1 MVYDL
6 ADIVEVP
13 VRCSLLSQELLVS
26 IEHDMQVELLLQ
38 QHQAVVA
45 ETLDGSHGC
54 NLAHP
59 AVGDMSIEHSQNYML
74 YTMPNAADP
83 GQPPQV
89 CASHPYSGCAT
100 SCVMKMIHMQQGS
113 RLGWCLVSGL
123 MQ

>member
-1 MVYDL
+1 MLYDL

-26 IEHDMQVELLLQ
+26 IEHDMQIELLLQ

-59 AVGDMSIEHSQNYML
+59 AVSNISIHRTTFFTQC
-74 YTMPNAADP
+74 P
-83 GQPPQV
+83 
-89 CASHPYSGCAT
+89 
-100 SCVMKMIHMQQGS
+100 MQQIRKNS
-113 RLGWCLVSGL
+113 HRPVHHIPARLVTHDQLAKW
-123 MQ
+123 

>member
-1 MVYDL
+1 MLYDL

-59 AVGDMSIEHSQNYML
+59 AFGNIS
-74 YTMPNAADP
+74 TMPNAADQGNSHRP
-83 GQPPQV
+83 VHHIPNQV
-89 CASHPYSGCAT
+89 TTHDQLA
-100 SCVMKMIHMQQGS
+100 K
-113 RLGWCLVSGL
+113 W
-123 MQ
+123 